1 MDFTSEK
8 IIETSAYLTWMG
20 KDGIARTTVKSNADV
35 TIKEAK
41 ENSIAVNSL
50 STGQS
55 FPLLIDAR
63 GIRSMS
69 KEARDLFSLNNRSS
83 FVNSFAILIESPLS
97 RIIGNFFMGL
107 NKPRVPVKLFN
118 SEQEAL
124 LWLKKYL

>member
-1 MDFTSEK
+1 MNVMSEK
-8 IIETSAYLTWMG
+8 IIETTAYLTWMG
-20 KDGIARTTVKSNADV
+20 KDGIARTTAKPNADV
-35 TIKEAK
+35 TLKEAK

-50 STGQS
+50 STGQN
-55 FPLLIDAR
+55 FPLLVDAR
-63 GIRSMS
+63 EIRSIT

-83 FVNSFAILIESPLS
+83 YVNSFAIIIGSPLS

-124 LWLKKYL
+124 VWLKKYL

>member
-1 MDFTSEK
+1 MSEK
-8 IIETSAYLTWMG
+8 IIETTAYLTWMG
-20 KDGIARTTVKSNADV
+20 KDGIARTTVKLNAEV

-41 ENSIAVNSL
+41 ENSNAVNSL
-50 STGQS
+50 YTGQS
-55 FPLLIDAR
+55 FPLLVDSR
-63 GIRSMS
+63 QIRSIS

-83 FVNSFAILIESPLS
+83 HVNSFAILIGSPLS

-124 LWLKKYL
+124 VWLKKYL